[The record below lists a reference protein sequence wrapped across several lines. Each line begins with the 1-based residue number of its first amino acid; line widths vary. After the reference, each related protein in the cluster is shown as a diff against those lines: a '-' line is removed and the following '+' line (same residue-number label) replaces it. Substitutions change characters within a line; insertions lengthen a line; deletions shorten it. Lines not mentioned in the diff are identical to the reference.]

1 MCRLHINVYRFY
13 YADMVRKPIT
23 EIIEKV
29 KSLLKKEGELSVRQ
43 ISIKTGSQWRTVDK
57 ALKLMRSLGV
67 VKEKRNEKTKR
78 VERLF
83 SLKK

>member
-1 MCRLHINVYRFY
+1 MYWYY

-23 EIIEKV
+23 QTIEEIK
-29 KSLLKKEGELSVRQ
+29 KLLEKEGELSVRQ
-43 ISIKTGSQWRTVDK
+43 ISLKIKSQWRTIKKGLDTMLV
-57 ALKLMRSLGV
+57 LGL
-67 VKEKRNEKTKR
+67 VKERKNDKTER